1 MVYLQQLKRDAE
13 FKIRYVKRVPFVTR
27 GYTKGVPFL
36 SKMVHTKG
44 KGLVPGAEP
53 LVSTP
58 PPPLWVTVTLVWFFS
73 LISLIL
79 CFIKWIKIH
88 LKASCPF
95 FENPDMLKEIMSPG
109 GEIKSGKMGS
119 KIYCV
124 ILHALSNWMWPLYT
138 YSCTC
143 LLKNILALQSFTS
156 HHLCETLDSLFPKLQ
171 TACLK
176 AYQPPSNKLPT
187 SATLMMWCLM
197 AGALQ
202 YYWIKLIKQ
211 LDNTN
216 WFKSLI
222 HSVLHWAWN
231 IFLHSK
237 NNVH

>member
-53 LVSTP
+53 LWWVPP

-109 GEIKSGKMGS
+109 GEIKSGKMGLTARS
-119 KIYCV
+119 IVLFYMHWVTECGHYTHTVARVYWKTYW
-124 ILHALSNWMWPLYT
+124 HSNLLPPIT
-138 YSCTC
+138 YVR
-143 LLKNILALQSFTS
+143 
-156 HHLCETLDSLFPKLQ
+156 P
-171 TACLK
+171 
-176 AYQPPSNKLPT
+176 
-187 SATLMMWCLM
+187 
-197 AGALQ
+197 
-202 YYWIKLIKQ
+202 
-211 LDNTN
+211 
-216 WFKSLI
+216 
-222 HSVLHWAWN
+222 
-231 IFLHSK
+231 
-237 NNVH
+237 

>member
-1 MVYLQQLKRDAE
+1 MVYLQQLKRDAV
-13 FKIRYVKRVPFVTR
+13 FKIRYVKGVPFVTR

-53 LVSTP
+53 LWWVPP

-95 FENPDMLKEIMSPG
+95 FEYPDMLKEIMSPG
-109 GEIKSGKMGS
+109 GEIKSGKWVARSVVLFYMHWVS
-119 KIYCV
+119 V
-124 ILHALSNWMWPLYT
+124 MWPLYT
-138 YSCTC
+138 YSCAC
-143 LLKNILALQSFTS
+143 LPKNISALQSFAS

-187 SATLMMWCLM
+187 SATLMM
-197 AGALQ
+197 
-202 YYWIKLIKQ
+202 
-211 LDNTN
+211 
-216 WFKSLI
+216 
-222 HSVLHWAWN
+222 
-231 IFLHSK
+231 
-237 NNVH
+237 